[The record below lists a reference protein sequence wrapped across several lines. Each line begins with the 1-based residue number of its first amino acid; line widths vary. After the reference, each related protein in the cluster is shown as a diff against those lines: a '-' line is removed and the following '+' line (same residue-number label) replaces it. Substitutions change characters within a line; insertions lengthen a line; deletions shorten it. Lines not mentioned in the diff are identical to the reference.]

1 MRNGYLTMRR
11 SWRDKPRFMI
21 LWTIGSIEAE
31 EGWSAPLRSDQ
42 TRSVASISG
51 PVGER
56 GFV

>member
-31 EGWSAPLRSDQ
+31 EGWSAPLRS
-42 TRSVASISG
+42 RPNS
-51 PVGER
+51 
-56 GFV
+56 